1 MAEREDRQQCAAR
14 SRGVTLDDLRA
25 RIDELD
31 EQLVILLNQRAAHA
45 LEIGRLK
52 HELGIELYQPG
63 RERQVHAHVRA
74 VNDGPLS
81 DDAVQRLFERIIDEA
96 RRLERE
102 SLEAPG
108 RPGHDLAPDAR
119 DRE

>member
-1 MAEREDRQQCAAR
+1 
-14 SRGVTLDDLRA
+14 VTLDDLRA

-31 EQLVILLNQRAAHA
+31 EHIVELLNRRASCA
-45 LEIGRLK
+45 LEIGRIK

-74 VNDGPLS
+74 VNQGPLS

-102 SLEAPG
+102 SLDASGRGASDHAP
-108 RPGHDLAPDAR
+108 RQR
-119 DRE
+119 DQE